1 MDEGLEPHLVPELWI
16 MTTDRADRAVDATG
30 HFDRKLAALR
40 SHRSQVGDGDHLEE
54 LLRTWM
60 SGTALAAGLPE
71 GKLAEAFHVVNT
83 T

>member
-1 MDEGLEPHLVPELWI
+1 MVPELWI
-16 MTTDRADRAVDATG
+16 MTTERADRAVDATK
-30 HFDRKLAALR
+30 HFDRKVAALR
-40 SHRSQVGDGDHLEE
+40 SHRSQVGEGDHLDE

-71 GKLAEAFHVVNT
+71 GSLAEAFQVVST